1 MAAPDETCDLRA
13 FRYQS
18 VSQPTL
24 EGGSTSNQ
32 INEQSMELFL
42 EQFKA
47 AVCADIQYIID
58 NCCDGGTPVDPGVTE
73 FTALSDTPSSYVGE
87 GGNAVIVNAGA
98 TALEFGTPAAGSD
111 ADGVTLDYSTTEQ
124 ATDRL
129 DEAGATI
136 YQKTILNAGN
146 LATGTVNIAH
156 GITTLANV
164 VAWRGWADRSN
175 GSQLPLP
182 FPSGGSTFVV
192 SLQINATNLILG
204 VGTGWTGA
212 GLVLSNARMTI
223 FYTKV

>member
-1 MAAPDETCDLRA
+1 MAAPDETCDLRP

-18 VSQPTL
+18 VSQPNL
-24 EGGSTSNQ
+24 EAGASSNQ
-32 INEQSMELFL
+32 INEQSLETFL
-42 EQFKA
+42 DQFKA
-47 AVCADIQYIID
+47 AVCADIEYIIA
-58 NCCDGGTPVDPGVTE
+58 NCCDGSGPVDPGVTA
-73 FTALSDTPSSYVGE
+73 FLGLTDTPASYAGE

-111 ADGVTLDYSTTEQ
+111 ADGVTLDYSTSEQ

-129 DEAGATI
+129 DENGDTI
-136 YQKTILNAGN
+136 YQKTVLNAGN
-146 LATGTVNIAH
+146 LATGTVTIAH
-156 GITTLANV
+156 GITGLANV

-192 SLQINATNLILG
+192 SLQITATNISLG